1 MERDLNW
8 QQQRNKNDGWRY
20 RETNMAWYDRFLGIG
35 TEKLNPSQPFIGL
48 EEGLAIDTREKKD
61 NYRSAYEEL
70 EVVNRAVNMI
80 VDDSADIPF
89 DIGEKI
95 LGMTPIVQNVRRTKV
110 DLLLNKEP
118 NPFQDI
124 NSFKRNL
131 IIDLLIDGNIF
142 IYFDGAHLY
151 HLPAQNVTIEADTQT
166 YVNKYVYDGHIDYTP
181 KEIIH
186 IKENSFHSIYRGVP
200 RLKAAYRT
208 MYLLDSM
215 RKFQDNFFKN
225 GAVPG
230 LVLKS
235 PNTLSDRIKE
245 RMLVAWGQRYNPK
258 NGGRRPLIL
267 DGGLEVDSLTK
278 VNFKELDFQPSIA
291 ANEKVIL
298 EAMGVPPILMDGGNN
313 ANIRPNH
320 RLYYLETILPIVRK
334 INHALERYF
343 GFKVTEDVHGVPA
356 LQPEL
361 RDQAAYYATLVNTG
375 IMTPNEVREAMN
387 MESIDGHD
395 ELRIPANIAGSA
407 ADPSEGGRPPEE
419 EENNEQ
425 TSDS

>member
-1 MERDLNW
+1 
-8 QQQRNKNDGWRY
+8 
-20 RETNMAWYDRFLGIG
+20 MAWYDRILGIERE
-35 TEKLNPSQPFIGL
+35 EKLNPAQTYIAL
-48 EEGLAIDTREKKD
+48 DEGLTIDTREKKD

-80 VDDSADIPF
+80 VDDTSDIPLTVGQKVNG
-89 DIGEKI
+89 IAPVVENIRK
-95 LGMTPIVQNVRRTKV
+95 TRV

-124 NSFKRNL
+124 NTFKRNL

-142 IYFDGAHLY
+142 VYFDGRHLY
-151 HLPAQNVTIEADTQT
+151 HLPANNVIIHSDTSTYIEQFE
-166 YVNKYVYDGHIDYTP
+166 YDGHINYSP

-186 IKENSFHSIYRGVP
+186 IKENSFNSIYRGVP
-200 RLKAAYRT
+200 RLKPAYRT

-235 PNTLSDRIKE
+235 PNTLSEKIKE
-245 RMLVAWGQRYNPK
+245 RMLQAWQTRYNPK
-258 NGGRRPLIL
+258 SGGKRPLIL
-267 DGGLEVDSLTK
+267 DGGLEVDNLTK
-278 VNFKELDFQPSIA
+278 INFKELDFQTSIT
-291 ANEKVIL
+291 ANEKIIL
-298 EAMGVPPILMDGGNN
+298 EAMGVPPILLDGGNN

-334 INHALERYF
+334 ISYAFERYF
-343 GFKVTEDVHGVPA
+343 GFKISEDITGVPA

-375 IMTPNEVREAMN
+375 IISPNEAREALGK
-387 MESIDGHD
+387 EPLDGGED
-395 ELRIPANIAGSA
+395 LRVPANIAGSA
-407 ADPSEGGRPPEE
+407 ANPEEGGRPPQEE
-419 EENNEQ
+419 EQDNGEQ
-425 TSDS
+425 ESNT

>member
-1 MERDLNW
+1 
-8 QQQRNKNDGWRY
+8 
-20 RETNMAWYDRFLGIG
+20 MAWYDRFLGINRE
-35 TEKLNPSQPFIGL
+35 EKLNPAQQYIGL

-80 VDDSADIPF
+80 VDDSADIKYSV
-89 DIGEKI
+89 GTK
-95 LGMTPIVQNVRRTKV
+95 VQGISPVVENVRRTRV

-118 NPFQDI
+118 NPFQDV
-124 NSFKRNL
+124 NTFKRNL
-131 IIDLLIDGNIF
+131 VIDLLIDGNIF
-142 IYFDGAHLY
+142 IYYDGVHLY
-151 HLPAQNVTIEADTQT
+151 HLPAQNVTIEADTDT
-166 YVNKYVYDGHIDYTP
+166 YVSKYVYDGQIEYSP

-186 IKENSFHSIYRGVP
+186 IKENSFYSIYRGVP
-200 RLKAAYRT
+200 RLKPAYRT
-208 MYLLDSM
+208 MYLMDSM

-235 PNTLSDRIKE
+235 PNTLSEKIKE
-245 RMLVAWGQRYNPK
+245 RMLQAWSTRYNPK

-298 EAMGVPPILMDGGNN
+298 EALGVPPILLDGGNN

-320 RLYYLETILPIVRK
+320 RLYYLETVLPIVRK
-334 INHALERYF
+334 IAYACERYF
-343 GFKVTEDVHGVPA
+343 GFELVEDVTNVPA

-375 IMTPNEVREAMN
+375 IMSPNEARDALGKEPL
-387 MESIDGHD
+387 EGHD
-395 ELRIPANIAGSA
+395 DLRVPANIAGSA
-407 ADPSEGGRPPEE
+407 ADPTEGGRPPEE
-419 EENNEQ
+419 SEENNE
-425 TSDS
+425 